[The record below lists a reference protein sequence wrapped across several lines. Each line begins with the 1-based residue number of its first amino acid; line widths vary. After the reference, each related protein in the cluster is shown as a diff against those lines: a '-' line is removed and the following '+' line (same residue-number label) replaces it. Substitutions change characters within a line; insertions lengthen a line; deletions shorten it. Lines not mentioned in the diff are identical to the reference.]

1 MDLIDD
7 LDNDLVFAFLV
18 EGKHRQKIDAQEAVV
33 LLKKVRTVLNIDAD
47 RSLKRINALGIEPA
61 VQATSH

>member
-18 EGKHRQKIDAQEAVV
+18 EGKHRQKIDAKEAVI
-33 LLKKVRTVLNIDAD
+33 LLKKVRTALDIDVKGKLD
-47 RSLKRINALGIEPA
+47 RLRSLGVETSIH
-61 VQATSH
+61 ATSH